1 MDNKELVEKAIAH
14 YGIKGMKWGVRRKR
28 GRGGRVSSDYASSRK
43 ILKKKIS
50 QMSDDELRRIN
61 KRLEAESKLRKA
73 DPRLAAEGKRQVG
86 KALSVFGAGLIGGV
100 AGAAATVSA
109 KKIVEG
115 SGKVA
120 SKVTPKVV
128 KVVEKVK
135 G

>member
-14 YGIKGMKWGVRRKR
+14 YGIRGMKWGVRRKR

-50 QMSDDELRRIN
+50 EMSDEDLRKIN

-86 KALSVFGAGLIGGV
+86 KALGVFGAGLIGGV

-115 SGKVA
+115 SGKAV